1 MKNSKFIEEL
11 DWQFHATSI
20 HQLRGNIMLL
30 CYECILRVL
39 KSSKTN
45 ITENNDE
52 NNTEV

>member
-1 MKNSKFIEEL
+1 MLQAFISYV
-11 DWQFHATSI
+11 AI
-20 HQLRGNIMLL
+20 L